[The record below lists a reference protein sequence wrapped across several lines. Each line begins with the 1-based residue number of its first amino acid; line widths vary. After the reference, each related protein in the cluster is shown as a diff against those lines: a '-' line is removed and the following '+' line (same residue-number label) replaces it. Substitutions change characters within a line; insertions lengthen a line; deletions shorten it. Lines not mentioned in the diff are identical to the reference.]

1 MNEGINICEIL
12 KDCPK
17 GTELWTSI
25 LGYVSLEEIN
35 ETDEPIVLSFGS
47 IYIKLYSNG
56 KLLDLEDAECIVF
69 PSKEQRDWSK
79 FKVPVKKFDPKE
91 FKPFDKV
98 LLRDDARFKWIPSF
112 LGRIVKEPSGKYSPV
127 EIGSGCRWNMCIPF
141 NSETEHL
148 LGTTDDCPEFY
159 KWWEE

>member
-1 MNEGINICEIL
+1 MNENLNLCEIL

-47 IYIKLYSNG
+47 IYIKLYPNG

-69 PSKEQRDWSK
+69 PSKGQRDWSK

-91 FKPFDKV
+91 FKPYDKI
-98 LLRDDARFKWIPSF
+98 LIRDGKDIVWILSLFESLFKKTDGGY
-112 LGRIVKEPSGKYSPV
+112 LAVDLCRRY
-127 EIGSGCRWNMCIPF
+127 RWNMCIPF

>member
-1 MNEGINICEIL
+1 MNENLNLCEIL

-47 IYIKLYSNG
+47 IYIKLYPNG

-79 FKVPVKKFDPKE
+79 FKVHVKKFDPKE

-98 LLRDDARFKWIPSF
+98 LVRKNYYPSSWYPKFFDAID
-112 LGRIVKEPSGKYSPV
+112 VSGGVTTINNDK
-127 EIGSGCRWNMCIPF
+127 IWAFCIPY
-141 NSETEHL
+141 NDDTKNL
-148 LGTTDDCPEFY
+148 VGTTDDCPDFY